1 MDVDHEFKGK
11 HGIDDKN
18 HNHDHDHG
26 LKVVARKDG
35 DKSFTFSEQ
44 S

>member
-18 HNHDHDHG
+18 HNHDHDH
-26 LKVVARKDG
+26 KVVARKDI

>member
-18 HNHDHDHG
+18 HNHDHDH
-26 LKVVARKDG
+26 KVVARKNG
-35 DKSFTFSEQ
+35 DKSFTFSE
-44 S
+44 

>member
-18 HNHDHDHG
+18 HNHDHDH
-26 LKVVARKDG
+26 KVVARKDG